1 MAYHY
6 WMLTFIRPVAG
17 LVAFLLVVAAG
28 HEAVQTRDQAPPGY
42 PAIGS
47 PAIVKLLA
55 PGADPKA
62 VLRYKIPAGFKTSGV
77 ISLTMGLSMNMAGMA
92 LPAMDLPGMK
102 MMFDLAVT
110 GVTPAGDVTYDLA
123 FTDMTTEAAPGL
135 DPSVA
140 AMIQGSAAAIKQ
152 IKGTATIS
160 DRGVIRSTTFDVSK
174 MSDPNLKQALEQV
187 SDQLEVMAVPV
198 PDEAV
203 GAGARWE
210 VRQAMTSGGM
220 TRYVRTEY
228 ELVSATGTGV
238 QLRLKSETTAPPQ
251 PMTNPMLPADTQ
263 VQVEKY
269 SGTSTGTS
277 TLRMDG
283 LVQAIETSG
292 TANTT
297 MSLTMGGQSQQMG
310 MDIKTKTTIAPVKK

>member
-1 MAYHY
+1 
-6 WMLTFIRPVAG
+6 
-17 LVAFLLVVAAG
+17 
-28 HEAVQTRDQAPPGY
+28 
-42 PAIGS
+42 
-47 PAIVKLLA
+47 
-55 PGADPKA
+55 
-62 VLRYKIPAGFKTSGV
+62 
-77 ISLTMGLSMNMAGMA
+77 
-92 LPAMDLPGMK
+92 
-102 MMFDLAVT
+102 
-110 GVTPAGDVTYDLA
+110 
-123 FTDMTTEAAPGL
+123 
-135 DPSVA
+135 
-140 AMIQGSAAAIKQ
+140 
-152 IKGTATIS
+152 
-160 DRGVIRSTTFDVSK
+160 
-174 MSDPNLKQALEQV
+174 
-187 SDQLEVMAVPV
+187 
-198 PDEAV
+198 
-203 GAGARWE
+203 
-210 VRQAMTSGGM
+210 
-220 TRYVRTEY
+220 VRTEY